1 MAETLTQAGLAGL
14 ASQMPIRNQVVAD
27 QQKAARLLQLQQ
39 AVAGMTPQQAPTAT
53 QAAGMGATM
62 AAQAGQQ
69 QVERAG
75 QQVQQAGQLAKL
87 GQGEA
92 ELTSTQKVSALQT
105 GAQREQ
111 LDQTSRLAALDD
123 RTKRE
128 IFDNELQ
135 FKRDQNDV
143 ALFSERQLADYKR
156 LNAQKDQDYA
166 NWATKAK
173 QVHDRNIATLQA
185 ISDRLAEVEKNNYYV
200 GKQRLDQAQ
209 TKELAQLKRDND
221 LRLAKAKAKAANTA
235 TMWAAGGGLMT
246 AAGTAAMF
254 VPGGQIVGAGLLGA
268 GALTT
273 AYGSQQAAKE
283 MGEVE

>member
-1 MAETLTQAGLAGL
+1 MAQTLTQVGLSGLA
-14 ASQMPIRNQVVAD
+14 AQMPVRNKVVAD
-27 QQKAARLLQLQQ
+27 QQKTARLLQLQQ
-39 AVAGMTPQQAPTAT
+39 AVAGMTPQQAPTST

-69 QVERAG
+69 QVERAQ
-75 QQVQQAGQLAKL
+75 QQVSQSGQLAKL
-87 GQGEA
+87 GQA
-92 ELTSTQKVSALQT
+92 ETELASAQKVSALQT

-156 LNAQKDQDYA
+156 LTVQKDQDYA
-166 NWATKAK
+166 KWAQVAK
-173 QVHDRNIATLQA
+173 QGHDRNIATLQA

-200 GKQRLDQAQ
+200 GKQKLDQAQ
-209 TKELAQLKRDND
+209 AKELSQLKRDND
-221 LRLAKAKAKAANTA
+221 RRLARARARAANTA
-235 TMWAAGGGLMT
+235 AMWGVGGAAASTLGAGLIATGVGAPVGVGLMV
-246 AAGTAAMF
+246 AGTAAS
-254 VPGGQIVGAGLLGA
+254 
-268 GALTT
+268 